1 MTIYTSYFAN
11 LRKLPPTITPIGICV
26 SPPYWFKGENY
37 DKLAPSRE
45 LLSQYKAGHC
55 TMLDY
60 WDRYWSETLSKL
72 DPVSVYCEL
81 HRKGTPD
88 VAILCYEAPS
98 DWCHR
103 FIVSHWFTQA
113 NFGVVVREYGNPPN
127 VFGG

>member
-26 SPPYWFKGENY
+26 SPPHWFKGENY

-45 LLSQYKAGHC
+45 LLSQYKVGYC

-60 WDRYWSETLSKL
+60 WDRYQVETLSKL
-72 DPVSVYCEL
+72 NPISVYHEL
-81 HRKGTPD
+81 CCCGTD
-88 VAILCYEAPS
+88 VALLCYEHPS
-98 DWCHR
+98 DFCHR
-103 FIVSHWFTQA
+103 FIISHWLTQST
-113 NFGVVVREYGNPPN
+113 GITIREYGCDQHI